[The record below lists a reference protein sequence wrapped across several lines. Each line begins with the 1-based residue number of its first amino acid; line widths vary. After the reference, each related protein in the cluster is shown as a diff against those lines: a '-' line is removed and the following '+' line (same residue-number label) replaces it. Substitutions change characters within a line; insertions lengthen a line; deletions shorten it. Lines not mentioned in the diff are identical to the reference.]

1 MAQVAS
7 TSRHRFP
14 RYPAKVQADEPGLEL
29 MAQHPCAMSPVL
41 RPTQPLI
48 AYRTWRVRDRELF
61 SPYDGAVWS
70 AATLSARC
78 RPRNAEDFV
87 RGAHAAPSPSCG
99 CGISA
104 TAEPDLDACC
114 VDASRIVGIVRM
126 WGRVVLQRGSLR
138 AEHAEVVMLGAYLQW
153 SRRQRVAA
161 AQVAERLGCRL
172 VALETLEQDATETL
186 GRQAVELDEETFAA
200 LHGAAPS
207 LAQVPGPG
215 SRFVP
220 VR

>member
-1 MAQVAS
+1 M
-7 TSRHRFP
+7 P
-14 RYPAKVQADEPGLEL
+14 
-29 MAQHPCAMSPVL
+29 QHSYAMSPSL
-41 RPTQPLI
+41 QPTQPLI
-48 AYRTWRVRDRELF
+48 AYRTWRVRDGELC

-70 AATLSARC
+70 TAMLSARC

-87 RGAHAAPSPSCG
+87 RGAHAVPSPSCG
-99 CGISA
+99 CGIGA
-104 TAEPDLDACC
+104 TAEPDLEACT
-114 VDASRIVGIVRM
+114 VDASRVVGLVRL

-172 VALETLEQDATETL
+172 VPLETLAQDAVETF
-186 GRQAVELDEETFAA
+186 GRQAVELDEATLAA
-200 LHGAAPS
+200 LHGAAPAV
-207 LAQVPGPG
+207 AQVPGPG
-215 SRFVP
+215 RRFVR

>member
-1 MAQVAS
+1 MPEHSYV
-7 TSRHRFP
+7 
-14 RYPAKVQADEPGLEL
+14 
-29 MAQHPCAMSPVL
+29 MSPSL
-41 RPTQPLI
+41 QPTQPLI
-48 AYRTWRVRDRELF
+48 AYRTWRVRDGELC
-61 SPYDGAVWS
+61 SPHDGAVWS
-70 AATLSARC
+70 TATMSARC

-87 RGAHAAPSPSCG
+87 RGAHAVPSPYCG

-104 TAEPDLDACC
+104 TAEPDLDACG
-114 VDASRIVGIVRM
+114 VDASRVVGLVRL

-153 SRRQRVAA
+153 SRHQRVAA

-172 VALETLEQDATETL
+172 VALETLAQDAVETF
-186 GRQAVELDEETFAA
+186 GRQAVELDEATFAA
-200 LHGAAPS
+200 LHGAAPA

-215 SRFVP
+215 RRFVR